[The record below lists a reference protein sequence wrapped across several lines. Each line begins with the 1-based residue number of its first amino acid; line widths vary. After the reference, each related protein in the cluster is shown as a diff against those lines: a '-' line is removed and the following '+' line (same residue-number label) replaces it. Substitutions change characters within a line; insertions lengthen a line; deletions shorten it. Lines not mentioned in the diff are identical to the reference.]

1 MWERRSWIHEACERD
16 SEMGFGVVC
25 WEVCFLT
32 MGVCWAW
39 SCEVGECELAP
50 GRIGETVWGK
60 VNIGGSY

>member
-1 MWERRSWIHEACERD
+1 
-16 SEMGFGVVC
+16 MGFGVVC

-50 GRIGETVWGK
+50 GGTGETVWGK